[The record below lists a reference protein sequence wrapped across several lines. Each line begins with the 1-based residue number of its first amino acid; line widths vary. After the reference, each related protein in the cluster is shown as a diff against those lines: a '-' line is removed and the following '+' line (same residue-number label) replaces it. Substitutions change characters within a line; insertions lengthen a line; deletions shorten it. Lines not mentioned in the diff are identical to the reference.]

1 MRNLA
6 NILSLHYLRFTEKLP
21 TNLFYTKMITRI
33 AKVVVSLFLSI
44 FLIFTTIISQLEENG
59 IAYDSLKISTA
70 FEVEVRGLSIE
81 ITGFNLNVERLK
93 LDLSFSGLISGKF
106 QGEKC
111 RVKGAKV
118 ELYPTYEELE
128 DSEPFRYSDLPYLAF
143 NDLRL
148 EDVNIVI
155 RSEVDTILL
164 DFPKVHSSNFV
175 FNDSITADGFEYE
188 NGLILLPIA
197 ENTSEETSSDAQITK
212 FEIPDYIPKF
222 KFENFVI
229 DSLTFITE
237 GKDFNHKISA
247 FCFKIDGWSNTDG
260 ANINL
265 NAFQFDYQDSVHA
278 EFDTS
283 AMQFTADKSLLIN
296 DLNFDLPGLAFRL
309 NTFSI
314 DKQDDD
320 YAYVLQL
327 NETRIAPN
335 LIKSFVPDNQLIL
348 ATAPNIVLSMDL
360 RYKKDTLWIN
370 EISTELG
377 IESGFRITGFVSDVW
392 NQQEMQV
399 KLSQATIAST
409 DIGETIDYEISP
421 AFTKSKANLNLT
433 FEGNKD
439 QIKMVG
445 FCNFDDIHT
454 ELAAELNDIYTDSLT
469 GNFSIQSPFVSSAT
483 FVPDAEDDFKA
494 HRLSIRTEINASN
507 NGSIEKM
514 IFHLKTDSLIHQEYR
529 MRDFELDGNYFKGL
543 TTIFLGDSGQNWR
556 VQLRTRDNVLE
567 SKEIRFRGNTVL
579 KTIDV
584 GTTKL
589 INGLLTSDL
598 EGKFKMTEDAINVYC
613 NLDKLKYTSEGNKN
627 SYENWMKLNYNY
639 LKGNHDVTIL
649 DKASIDLTAEFND
662 DLFIWLASEDLVTLE
677 IPDFNVQGRSE
688 IDSVL
693 VHELFGITASADIQS
708 INIQGKN
715 NRIKGELKIP
725 YLAYNS
731 NEAEQLNVDI
741 EISETKKNVLV
752 SSDSVLTSGVHF
764 GQVSTNIDISNDY
777 RSFGINLDA
786 FAQELESHIQLN
798 TTLSLDDIALNLL
811 FNPSQKQHFGASN
824 WTSKTWKP
832 LQFRL
837 EDNAILGD
845 IEFFSKEQSIR
856 VNLTED
862 FVHLYI
868 TELDIGAVIEK
879 AISDRANVESILNFN
894 VNYNYNDSTLIGKG
908 AVNEIVFD
916 SISIGRLNL
925 SLDANGSS
933 QKANFA
939 YNYLEGNLNIDIL
952 DYYSQPTF
960 NASIND
966 LDLAHLANDFHL
978 VPDDYDLKGKL
989 NGNVSGMLAEDPQLN
1004 GSLLFDETSFL
1015 EKEHGASV
1023 AINGQKID
1031 IDKNVLTFNK
1041 FTLTDVDRN
1050 SLFINGNIDILNP
1063 MLLQL
1068 EANTDRFLILNNLAE
1083 KSDVKGILGVKSKL
1097 RLKGEDD
1104 AFKISGYVNTL
1115 DGNRIEYLYAENVEL
1130 NDMSNTVAFIPFDAS
1145 ELAEEPVEEAESIL
1159 SILYDVEVN
1168 IGTTELYVLL
1178 SKSKSENFQLVCT
1191 GALNLTN
1198 GATDIPKIVGSIEST
1213 EGSIYYE
1220 TPVVS
1225 KVEMEIRE
1233 ASATWSGDLYNPE
1246 ISFLGEET
1254 FWSTPNEI
1262 SSELSNNSKRVP
1274 VIVELA
1280 IKNKSLD
1287 NFDIEFDIRSEDQ
1300 SVQSVLAPLTDE
1312 TRSTYAMNM
1321 IVYGRVNAN
1330 GNEDPYLGYQQI
1342 VDKLNEI
1349 SRRNFNETE
1358 LSFHIAK
1365 DSKEVTTLED
1375 LYNSLGYNFSK
1386 KLLND
1391 KLKVT
1396 IGGSLDLNNSEG
1408 SNSELLEKIKVEYN
1422 LLKKPDLNFQLSRDN
1437 SYKGPIEGQVDQS
1450 SVGVSVNFEF
1460 DNIFRRK
1467 KRKKERKE
1475 VKETQEIKKRQ
1486 KIK

>member
-1 MRNLA
+1 
-6 NILSLHYLRFTEKLP
+6 
-21 TNLFYTKMITRI
+21 MIARI
-33 AKVVVSLFLSI
+33 VKVVVALFLAI
-44 FLIFTTIISQLEENG
+44 FLIFTTVVGQLEENG

-81 ITGFNLNVERLK
+81 ITGFNLNVDRLK
-93 LDLSFSGLISGKF
+93 LDLSFSDLISGKF
-106 QGEKC
+106 QGKKC
-111 RVKGAKV
+111 RVKGAEI
-118 ELYPTYEELE
+118 ELYPTYEEVE
-128 DSEPFRYSDLPYLAF
+128 ESEPFSYSDLPYLAF

-155 RSEVDTILL
+155 RSEVDTVLL
-164 DFPKVHSSNFV
+164 DFPIVHSSNFV

-188 NGLILLPIA
+188 NGRILLPIA
-197 ENTSEETSSDAQITK
+197 ESTTEESSSDAPETK
-212 FEIPDYIPKF
+212 FEVPEFIPKF
-222 KFENFVI
+222 KFKNFAI
-229 DSLTFITE
+229 DSLTFIAK
-237 GKDFNHKISA
+237 GKDFQHKISA
-247 FCFKIDGWSNTDG
+247 FCFSIDGWNNRNG
-260 ANINL
+260 AEINL
-265 NAFQFDYQDSVHA
+265 NTFQFDYQDTIHA
-278 EFDTS
+278 EFDKT

-309 NTFSI
+309 DTFSI
-314 DKQDDD
+314 DKQDDE

-377 IESGFRITGFVSDVW
+377 IESGFRITGFVADLW

-399 KLSQATIAST
+399 ELSQATFAST
-409 DIGETIDYEISP
+409 DVSETIDYEMSP
-421 AFTKSKANLNLT
+421 AFAKSKANLNLQ

-439 QIKMVG
+439 QINMIG
-445 FCNFDDIHT
+445 FCTFDEVHT
-454 ELAAELNDIYTDSLT
+454 ELAAEINDIYTDSLT

-483 FVPDAEDDFKA
+483 FLSDAEDDFKA
-494 HRLSIRTEINASN
+494 HGLSIRSEINASN
-507 NGSIEKM
+507 KGSIEKM

-529 MRDFELDGNYFKGL
+529 MKEFELDGNYFKGL
-543 TTIFLGDSGQNWR
+543 TTIFLGDSDQNWR
-556 VQLRTRDNVLE
+556 VQLRTRDNILE
-567 SKEIRFRGNTVL
+567 SNEIRFRGNTVL

-584 GTTKL
+584 GATKL
-589 INGLLTSDL
+589 VNGLLTIDL
-598 EGKFKMTEDAINVYC
+598 EGKFKMTEDAINVSC

-627 SYENWMKLNYNY
+627 VYENWVKLDYNY
-639 LKGNHDVTIL
+639 RNEKHDVAIL
-649 DKASIDLTAEFND
+649 DKASIDLTAEFNN
-662 DLFIWLASEDLVTLE
+662 DLFTWLASEDLATAE
-677 IPDFNVQGRSE
+677 IPDFNVQGRSK

-693 VHELFGITASADIQS
+693 VCELSGIAAGTDIQS

-725 YLAYNS
+725 YIAYDS
-731 NEAEQLNVDI
+731 NEAQKLNVDI
-741 EISETKKNVLV
+741 EINETKKNVLV
-752 SSDSVLTSGVHF
+752 TSDSVLTNGMHF

-777 RSFGINLDA
+777 SSFGINLDA
-786 FAQELESHIQLN
+786 FAQELENRIQLN
-798 TTLSLDDIALNLL
+798 TTLSIDEIALNLL
-811 FNPSQKQHFGASN
+811 FNTSKEQHFGESD
-824 WTSKTWKP
+824 WKSKMWKP
-832 LQFRL
+832 VQFRW
-837 EDNAILGD
+837 EDNAILGE
-845 IEFFSKEQSIR
+845 IEFFSNQQSIR
-856 VNLTED
+856 VNMTEE
-862 FVHLYI
+862 FVHLDI
-868 TELDIGAVIEK
+868 AELDIGAAIEK
-879 AISDRANVESILNFN
+879 AISDGTNVESVLNFN

-908 AVNEIVFD
+908 AIDEIVFD
-916 SISIGRLNL
+916 SINIGRLNI
-925 SLDANGSS
+925 SLDADGAS
-933 QKANFA
+933 QKANVA

-952 DYYSQPTF
+952 DYYSEPTF
-960 NASIND
+960 NASINA

-989 NGNVSGMLAEDPQLN
+989 NGKVSGFLAEDPRLN

-1015 EKEHGASV
+1015 EKAHGTSV
-1023 AINGQKID
+1023 AINGQRID
-1031 IDKNVLTFNK
+1031 IDNNVLTFNK

-1050 SLFINGNIDILNP
+1050 SLFINGNIDILNL

-1068 EANTDRFLILNNLAE
+1068 EVNTDRFLILNNLAE

-1104 AFKISGYVNTL
+1104 VFKISGYVNTL
-1115 DGNRIEYLYAENVEL
+1115 DGNRIEYLYAGSVEL

-1145 ELAEEPVEEAESIL
+1145 EQAEVPIEETESIL

-1198 GATDIPKIVGSIEST
+1198 GATDIPKIVGSIGST

-1225 KVEMEIRE
+1225 KVEMEIRQ

-1280 IKNKSLD
+1280 IKNKNLD
-1287 NFDIEFDIRSEDQ
+1287 DFDIEFDIRSEDQ

-1321 IVYGRVNAN
+1321 MVYGRVNAN

-1386 KLLND
+1386 KLLKD
-1391 KLKVT
+1391 KLRVT

-1422 LLKKPDLNFQLSRDN
+1422 LLKKPDLNLQLSRDN

-1475 VKETQEIKKRQ
+1475 MKETQEIKKRQ